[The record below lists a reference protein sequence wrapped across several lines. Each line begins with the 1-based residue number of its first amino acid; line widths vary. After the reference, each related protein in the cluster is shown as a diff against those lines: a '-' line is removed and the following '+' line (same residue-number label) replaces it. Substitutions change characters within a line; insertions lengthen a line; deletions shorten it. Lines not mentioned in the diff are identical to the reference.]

1 MSEVPHNQVEHT
13 NAQVN
18 VKAEDGRVCVTVKQG
33 ERLVSQ
39 MRLTP
44 KQAESVAMQML
55 LNATEIG
62 LHG

>member
-33 ERLVSQ
+33 ELVSQ